1 MIYIETLSETLGRRP
16 KVEMV
21 VSALKSLDADL
32 WVEVPNPQES
42 QNIEWFQSVLLSSL
56 LMMEC
61 QSFGSNYHLSSQS
74 RKVSIGVLINSIADS
89 KAKNIKEQEAEKLT
103 PGKRN
108 CMEDGIKGEGFTP
121 IVEKHVVVPEQD
133 ISPWVSIRSFNQ
145 KTPTSMTVKDAEHTL
160 SFPSTSKRRYRSKG
174 SKEASEVHSV
184 QFFVSKTTALESD
197 EGKQNFFGKA
207 TYTRKAGK
215 MDSAEH
221 VDNLAFGIEPEI
233 LPDKGLA
240 EGKTNKSETGGS
252 ETLRMKLWEILG
264 NVSSTNKECPISLP
278 VNTDIKDLHPDHE
291 SNRKG
296 SPAGKP
302 RQNSDTIESDSERPD
317 RAVRRPLTRSLT
329 RKKAPTKMQSNKTG
343 NSKFTSYRKEYAEK
357 SVFSFRGE
365 WSGKLHD
372 TVNGCSL
379 PSKRKKSERNSFGVD
394 TNQMCFH
401 ECENSEERQQSEN
414 KRKSIPVAQ
423 KSASDGN
430 DITTN
435 NISCDE
441 RNDVYVKPISG
452 NKEKITDESPLNT
465 TTEQLSSVVESPNM
479 KDQQQDL
486 AYSVLKNRMDPVLD
500 PQSPTFEIKSP
511 IQSSSLGSPPKSNQG
526 NNNDQSPA
534 ERIYST
540 RGYPKL
546 QEFVAFK
553 VNSDDSG
560 ELKDSPI
567 MKSRLSLEE
576 DVENRMSNSSS
587 DEVDSE
593 SSEENSQIKGC
604 RESELLSP
612 EIGSAKRKEFVSRQS
627 EWLCNQEGVELT
639 GLSPASESFKGIEE
653 SSKLLAYLEQNREDG
668 FVSAIA
674 LIAMA
679 LDRVKTKMKSATSK
693 KAAEILRSAAEGI
706 HLQLQSAESQIKT
719 DLGKL
724 TSLSKSK
731 RKSLETRFE
740 EQQEQLHDIYKRFK
754 EEIDQHLVDYKSLNQ
769 DLEEHKIEL
778 KGTMEKQRT
787 VHNRLLLQRQQ
798 AIDIQFND
806 AQRRITAVHDWA
818 KEKMLQL
825 KLVIAEFVKE
835 GAFS

>member
-1 MIYIETLSETLGRRP
+1 
-16 KVEMV
+16 
-21 VSALKSLDADL
+21 
-32 WVEVPNPQES
+32 
-42 QNIEWFQSVLLSSL
+42 
-56 LMMEC
+56 MEC
-61 QSFGSNYHLSSQS
+61 QSFGNNYHLSSQS
-74 RKVSIGVLINSIADS
+74 RKVSIGVLIDSIANS

-121 IVEKHVVVPEQD
+121 IVEKHVVVPEQE

-145 KTPTSMTVKDAEHTL
+145 KTPTSVTVKDAEHTL

-174 SKEASEVHSV
+174 SKEASAVHSV
-184 QFFVSKTTALESD
+184 QFFVSKMTALESD
-197 EGKQNFFGKA
+197 EGKQKFFGKA

-221 VDNLAFGIEPEI
+221 VDNLAFGIEPEV

-264 NVSSTNKECPISLP
+264 NVSSPNKECPNSLP
-278 VNTDIKDLHPDHE
+278 VNADIKYLHPDHE

-296 SPAGKP
+296 SLAGKP

-329 RKKAPTKMQSNKTG
+329 RKKAPTKMQSNRTG

-372 TVNGCSL
+372 TANGCSL

-435 NISCDE
+435 NISRDE

-465 TTEQLSSVVESPNM
+465 MTEQLRDVVESPKM

-511 IQSSSLGSPPKSNQG
+511 IRSSSLGSPPKSNQG
-526 NNNDQSPA
+526 NNNDQSPD

-540 RGYPKL
+540 RGI
-546 QEFVAFK
+546 QSFK
-553 VNSDDSG
+553 SLFHSKSTQYKSNAQPESSDDSG

-593 SSEENSQIKGC
+593 SSEENSHIKGC

-653 SSKLLAYLEQNREDG
+653 SSKLQAYLEQNQEDG

-674 LIAMA
+674 LIATA

-787 VHNRLLLQRQQ
+787 AHNRLLLQRQQ
-798 AIDIQFND
+798 AIDIQFKD

-825 KLVIAEFVKE
+825 KLVIAECVKE